1 MVRTGLIL
9 VAMDVGLGALVWAL
23 VVVSLPEADFLVD
36 VDVFLGD
43 AIKTCC
49 YGARRPPAKS
59 VN

>member
-9 VAMDVGLGALVWAL
+9 VAMDVGLGTLVWVL
-23 VVVSLPEADFLVD
+23 VVVSLPEVDFLVE

-49 YGARRPPAKS
+49 YGGRSPPIKS